1 MTVEEVSSKT
11 FMQDFI
17 VLIRDNLRININDT
31 IVRPSNQNFVLTSYP
46 RNPVNYPIITV
57 TDNGTTQEGKLGM
70 GSQGT
75 LLRLGI
81 EIRIWARNVKE
92 RDELFSEVYDYFRT
106 NQLSGDKTMDANL
119 HDFSMGNAV
128 NVSESD
134 VKIKVMEIKYLF
146 LCV

>member
-17 VLIRDNLRININDT
+17 VLIRDNLRNNINDPIT
-31 IVRPSNQNFVLTSYP
+31 RPSNEQFVLTSYP
-46 RNPVNYPIITV
+46 RNPVKYPIITV
-57 TDNGTTQEGKLGM
+57 VDTGTTQEGKLGM

-106 NQLSGDKTMDANL
+106 NQLLGDKTIDANL
-119 HDFSMGNAV
+119 YDFSMGSAV

-134 VKIKVMEIKYLF
+134 VKLKVMEIKYLF